1 MKEVKDRKKTGF
13 SVPEGYFEHLNREI
27 LDATVKSCTGAVHR
41 KRHTIGRFSRIAGYA
56 AAIAILFV
64 IAGNILKIGS
74 KDNINSAYTENA
86 ENEYID
92 NILNSYPIDE
102 YTFYCYLTDSD
113 FE

>member
-1 MKEVKDRKKTGF
+1 MKEVKDRKETGF

-27 LDATVKSCTGAVHR
+27 LDATVKSRTGAVHR
-41 KRHTIGRFSRIAGYA
+41 KRHTIGIFSRIAGYA
-56 AAIAILFV
+56 AAVAILFA
-64 IAGNILKIGS
+64 IAGNFLTTDS
-74 KDNINSAYTENA
+74 KDNANTENA